1 MTDNAGGPLL
11 PHPLPEHRLALLER
25 ITLALR
31 AITRP
36 VRQWS
41 GWKRISQWE
50 ALQAIRNSASLRAAS
65 YLAAVSMV
73 LILVAGTIVA
83 GQLRS
88 SVFESRRSAIL
99 SDAALRFSSAQSV
112 FDQSTA
118 STPDQ
123 IQEST
128 RQLATS
134 LRVSAAGTG
143 AVSVLLLRSPAQS
156 QTLRINE
163 IVDPSVQGVIGD
175 DMRQA
180 VAESSDPQWQ
190 SVSIP
195 SAQDSSVRVP
205 AILVGTKVQVPRAG
219 THQLYIVYSLQGDQ
233 ERINTVMGIL
243 IFAGIPFLL
252 LIPVI
257 TFMLI
262 YHILG
267 PVRRTAAAAGKLADG
282 NLDVRIDASDTRGT
296 DEMANLGRAFNNMA
310 QSLEKKIDEYDEL
323 ARLQQRFVS
332 DVSHELRTPLTTI
345 RMAEEM
351 IWDQRENFDPV
362 TNRSAEL
369 LHEQVERFDS
379 MLADLLEISRHDA
392 QSVDLVAESV
402 DLRSLVARVVEANSE
417 LAQRLGVEVLVESPH
432 YRCPAEID
440 DRRIERVIRN
450 LLVNAYEHA
459 ESKPVVV
466 TIAANDSAVAVRVRD
481 HGVGMSPAT
490 VERVFDRF
498 FRADPARAR
507 TTGGTGLGLAI
518 SLEDVALHGGTLRAW
533 GELGAGSSFMMT
545 LPRKVGVAIDAE
557 PLELWGQE

>member
-310 QSLEKKIDEYDEL
+310 ESLEKKIDEYDEL

-417 LAQRLGVEVLVESPH
+417 LAQRLGVEVIVESPH

-498 FRADPARAR
+498 FRADPARGR

-533 GELGAGSSFMMT
+533 GELGTGSSFMMT

>member
-1 MTDNAGGPLL
+1 MTVDDGGALT
-11 PHPLPEHRLALLER
+11 PHPLPEHRLALPER
-25 ITLALR
+25 LALFVR
-31 AITRP
+31 RLTRP
-36 VRQWS
+36 LRQWS
-41 GWKRISQWE
+41 GWTRISQWE

-88 SVFESRRSAIL
+88 SVFESRRTAIL
-99 SDAALRFSSAQSV
+99 ADAALRFSSAQSV

-143 AVSVLLLRSPAQS
+143 AVSVLLLRSPSHS

-163 IVDPSVQGVIGD
+163 IVDPSVLGLNSD
-175 DMRQA
+175 EMRQA
-180 VAESSDPQWQ
+180 VADSKDPQWQ

-195 SAQDSSVRVP
+195 SAQNPSIRVP
-205 AILVGTKVQVPRAG
+205 AILVGTQVQVPRAG
-219 THQLYIVYSLQGDQ
+219 THQLYIVYSLQSDQ

-243 IFAGIPFLL
+243 LFAGIPFLL
-252 LIPVI
+252 LIPI
-257 TFMLI
+257 ATFMLI

-267 PVRRTAAAAGKLADG
+267 PVRRTATAAGKLADG
-282 NLDVRIDASDTRGT
+282 NLDVRIDKSDTRGS

-310 QSLEKKIDEYDEL
+310 ESLEKKIDEYDEL

-351 IWDQRENFDPV
+351 IWDQREDFDPV
-362 TNRSAEL
+362 TTRSAEL

-402 DLRSLVARVVEANSE
+402 DVRTLVSRVVAANGE
-417 LAQRLGVEVLVESPH
+417 LAQRLGVEVRVEPPD
-432 YRCPAEID
+432 YRCAAEID

-459 ESKPVVV
+459 ESRPVVV
-466 TIAANDSAVAVRVRD
+466 TIGAHETAVSVRVRD
-481 HGVGMSPAT
+481 HGVGMDPQT
-490 VERVFDRF
+490 VQRVFDRF

-533 GELGAGSSFMMT
+533 GEIGVGSSLMMT
-545 LPRKVGVAIDAE
+545 LPKKIGAPIGSE
-557 PLELWGQE
+557 PLELWVGE

>member
-402 DLRSLVARVVEANSE
+402 DLRSLVARVVKANSE

>member
-25 ITLALR
+25 ITLVLR
-31 AITRP
+31 AIMRP

-310 QSLEKKIDEYDEL
+310 ESLEKKIDEYDEL

-417 LAQRLGVEVLVESPH
+417 LAQRLGVEVIVESPH
-432 YRCPAEID
+432 YR
-440 DRRIERVIRN
+440 
-450 LLVNAYEHA
+450 
-459 ESKPVVV
+459 
-466 TIAANDSAVAVRVRD
+466 
-481 HGVGMSPAT
+481 
-490 VERVFDRF
+490 
-498 FRADPARAR
+498 
-507 TTGGTGLGLAI
+507 
-518 SLEDVALHGGTLRAW
+518 
-533 GELGAGSSFMMT
+533 
-545 LPRKVGVAIDAE
+545 
-557 PLELWGQE
+557 

>member
-1 MTDNAGGPLL
+1 MIGGDGGVLSTP
-11 PHPLPEHRLALLER
+11 PVPESHIAPLER
-25 ITLALR
+25 VLLFLQR
-31 AITRP
+31 LFRP
-36 VRQWS
+36 LRQWR
-41 GWKRISQWE
+41 GWERISQWE
-50 ALQAIRNSASLRAAS
+50 ALRAIRNSASLRAAS

-83 GQLRS
+83 TQLRS
-88 SVFESRRSAIL
+88 SVFESRRTAVL
-99 SDAALRFSSAQSV
+99 SDAALRFSTAQSV

-134 LRVSAAGTG
+134 LRVSASGTG
-143 AVSVLLLRSPAQS
+143 AVSVLLLRSQS
-156 QTLRINE
+156 QSQSLRINE
-163 IVDPSVQGVIGD
+163 IVDPTVLGVISEE
-175 DMRQA
+175 MKNA
-180 VAESSDPQWQ
+180 VAGSTDPQWQ

-195 SAQDSSVRVP
+195 SARDANQRVP
-205 AILVGTKVQVPRAG
+205 AILVGRNVQVPRAG
-219 THQLYIVYSLQGDQ
+219 IHQLYIVYSLQADQ
-233 ERINTVMGIL
+233 ERIDTVMGIL

-252 LIPVI
+252 LIPII
-257 TFMLI
+257 TFILI

-267 PVRRTAAAAGKLADG
+267 PVRRTATAAGKLAEG
-282 NLDVRIDASDTRGT
+282 NLDVRIDSSDARGS

-310 QSLEKKIDEYDEL
+310 ESLEKKIDEYDEL
-323 ARLQQRFVS
+323 SRLQQRFVS

-351 IWDQRENFDPV
+351 IWDQRKNFDPV
-362 TNRSAEL
+362 TTRSAEL

-392 QSVDLVAESV
+392 QSVDLAAESI
-402 DLRSLVARVVEANSE
+402 DLRGLVTRVVNANSE
-417 LAQRLGVEVLVESPH
+417 LAQRLGVEVIVNAPTH
-432 YRCPAEID
+432 NCTAEID

-459 ESKPVVV
+459 ESRPVVV
-466 TIAANDSAVAVRVRD
+466 TIASNETAVAVRVRD
-481 HGVGMSPAT
+481 HGVGMEPAT

-498 FRADPARAR
+498 YRADPARTR

-518 SLEDVALHGGTLRAW
+518 SLEDVVLHGGTLTAW
-533 GELGAGSSFMMT
+533 GEIGVGSSFMMT
-545 LPRKVGVAIDAE
+545 LPKKVGTAISSD
-557 PLELWGQE
+557 PLELWEKE

>member
-25 ITLALR
+25 TTLGLR

-310 QSLEKKIDEYDEL
+310 ESLEKKIDEYDEL

-481 HGVGMSPAT
+481 DGVGMSPAT

>member
-11 PHPLPEHRLALLER
+11 PHPLPEYRLALLER

-41 GWKRISQWE
+41 GWKRISQWV

-65 YLAAVSMV
+65 YLAAVSLV
-73 LILVAGTIVA
+73 LLLVAGTIVA

>member
-402 DLRSLVARVVEANSE
+402 DLRSLVARVVKANSE

-466 TIAANDSAVAVRVRD
+466 TLAANDSAVAVRVRD

>member
-11 PHPLPEHRLALLER
+11 PRPLPEHRLALLER

-282 NLDVRIDASDTRGT
+282 NLDVRIDANDTRGT

-310 QSLEKKIDEYDEL
+310 ESLEKKIDEYDEL

-362 TNRSAEL
+362 TNRSTEL

-402 DLRSLVARVVEANSE
+402 DLRSLVARVVQSNSE
-417 LAQRLGVEVLVESPH
+417 LAQRLGVEVIVESPH
-432 YRCPAEID
+432 YRCSAEID

-466 TIAANDSAVAVRVRD
+466 TLAANDSAVGVRVRD

-545 LPRKVGVAIDAE
+545 LPRKVGIPIEAE

>member
-112 FDQSTA
+112 FDHSTA
-118 STPDQ
+118 SPPDQ
-123 IQEST
+123 IQESP

-134 LRVSAAGTG
+134 LRVAAAGTG

-417 LAQRLGVEVLVESPH
+417 LAQRLGVEVIVESPH
-432 YRCPAEID
+432 YRCSAEID

-466 TIAANDSAVAVRVRD
+466 TLAANDSAVAVRVRD

-518 SLEDVALHGGTLRAW
+518 SLEDVALHGGILRAW

-545 LPRKVGVAIDAE
+545 LPRKVGIAIEAV